1 MLGNINSNYRYHGQL
16 RREANNLQIKISSG
30 NVGLNLGNG
39 YSNRA
44 FVDQVSSIIATNS
57 VNIDVANDT
66 NIASALIANQN
77 NQGIDLGNLNLKF
90 DKIKNK
96 SQKIAI

>member
-39 YSNRA
+39 YSNKA
-44 FVDQVSSIIATNS
+44 WVDQASSIIATNS

-66 NIASALIANQN
+66 NITSALIANQN
-77 NQGIDLGNLNLKF
+77 NQGIDLGNLNLNLINK
-90 DKIKNK
+90 KIK
-96 SQKIAI
+96 S